1 MSSTD
6 TTLKNMPHPKIH
18 QHRIGLVAGAILIVV
33 TLLAGVTVFFVMER
47 HAKELLGKSLQM
59 SLKNRVQLSQTEIG
73 AGFDRTMLIAT
84 RPTLMDQMQRVN
96 ADAEEGP
103 ARGALNTIA

>member
-1 MSSTD
+1 
-6 TTLKNMPHPKIH
+6 
-18 QHRIGLVAGAILIVV
+18 LIVV

-47 HAKELLGKSLQM
+47 HAKELLSKSLQM

-84 RPTLMDQMQRVN
+84 RPTLMEQML
-96 ADAEEGP
+96 G
-103 ARGALNTIA
+103 